1 MAQYQVEALRTIR
14 AIQRGHEKAG
24 HTAQAEQMR
33 RIGDQVEA
41 MQAELF
47 DWQERANEHANN
59 SAAAT
64 TELIGLRAE
73 LAALNEAARPVV
85 KWWRKERM
93 VAEPPYEIEHV
104 VLGTDGPECVGV
116 DELDALAALAGEE

>member
-1 MAQYQVEALRTIR
+1 MPKYTVEALRTIR
-14 AIQRGHEKAG
+14 TLQRSHEGAG

-33 RIGDQVEA
+33 KVGDQVEA

-64 TELIGLRAE
+64 TDLIGLRAE
-73 LAALNEAARPVV
+73 LAALKDAAKGLLAIHKRHKGLTVYSEQDYRDIWSKRV
-85 KWWRKERM
+85 
-93 VAEPPYEIEHV
+93 
-104 VLGTDGPECVGV
+104 
-116 DELDALAALAGEE
+116 DALAALVGEG

>member
-1 MAQYQVEALRTIR
+1 MPSYQVEALRTIR
-14 AIQRGHEKAG
+14 AIQRSHETAG

-33 RIGDQVEA
+33 NVGDQVEA

-73 LAALNEAARPVV
+73 LDALKEAARLLIITTQP
-85 KWWRKERM
+85 
-93 VAEPPYEIEHV
+93 
-104 VLGTDGPECVGV
+104 VLGEDGHLWITEHAI
-116 DELDALAALAGEE
+116 DALAALVGEE